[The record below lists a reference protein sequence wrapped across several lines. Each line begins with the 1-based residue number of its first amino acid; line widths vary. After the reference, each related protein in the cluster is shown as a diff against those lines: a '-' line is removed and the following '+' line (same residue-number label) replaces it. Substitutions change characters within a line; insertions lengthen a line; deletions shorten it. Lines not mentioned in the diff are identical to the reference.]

1 MNGPEPQY
9 EFAVARDSVEF
20 WSDVRLPFEPRGNMK
35 PARDALRRAI
45 RSLVAADD
53 RWLGAEYVS
62 AQLDF
67 VDVENVLF
75 YNVGTSA
82 FSALVTQGLT
92 ARRVYREPGLS
103 PTRCQYP
110 HYQRY
115 KIDPIVPLTESDAL
129 LTFKCPPLTGA
140 TKPHD
145 VWWAAS
151 RGSVTMTDEV
161 SGRYW
166 LDVELPGS
174 FSVALAASM
183 KPLLDGIIAALHQV
197 HELDHAAIA
206 RLSSVMHWAEAE
218 IVERLRKP
226 AAPILGPRSVV
237 RSYRKFVKWDPADD
251 MCDGF
256 TLRGTGNG
264 DLCRV
269 WLRGSD
275 V

>member
-1 MNGPEPQY
+1 MNVREPQY
-9 EFAVARDSVEF
+9 ELVSARHSVEF
-20 WSDVRLPFEPRGNMK
+20 WSDVRLPFEPKGTMK
-35 PARDALRRAI
+35 PARDALRKAI
-45 RSLVAADD
+45 RSLTMADGS
-53 RWLGAEYVS
+53 WLAAEYVS
-62 AQLDF
+62 AQRDF

-75 YNVGTSA
+75 YNVGPSA

-92 ARRVYREPGLS
+92 AKRVYREPGPS
-103 PTRCQYP
+103 PTRCQYA

-115 KIDPIVPLTESDAL
+115 KIDPIVPLTESDAV
-129 LTFKCPPLTGA
+129 LTFKCPPLTSA
-140 TKPHD
+140 TKPHE
-145 VWWAAS
+145 VWWVAS
-151 RGSVTMTDEV
+151 RGFVTMTDEV
-161 SGRYW
+161 SGRYL
-166 LDVELPGS
+166 LDVEVPGS
-174 FSVALAASM
+174 FSLTLAASM
-183 KPLLDGIIAALHQV
+183 KPLLDGIISALHQV

-206 RLSSVMHWAEAE
+206 RLSSLMHWAESE

-269 WLRGSD
+269 WVRRSD
-275 V
+275 I